1 MTRRDSSHD
10 MFREALCGEGVS
22 QRRCHRKGA
31 SGTGRRG
38 RQCTEHG
45 SPAEGGAAS
54 GLNELGSPCR
64 LEGPGLAGPEA
75 AGARTTHH
83 SCEKTH
89 GLDSGFKHTKAS
101 HSCPQILTQ
110 SENRK
115 PAHMVCKGESGG
127 LLVRITTSSC
137 ALTEALL

>member
-1 MTRRDSSHD
+1 MCGGRGAATKHGENLVTRRDSSHD

-22 QRRCHRKGA
+22 QRRCRWKGA

-38 RQCTEHG
+38 GGNVPSTAPQ
-45 SPAEGGAAS
+45 GGAAS
-54 GLNELGSPCR
+54 GLHKPGSPCR

-75 AGARTTHH
+75 AGTDNTPF
-83 SCEKTH
+83 TGN

-101 HSCPQILTQ
+101 HSCPQILTK

-115 PAHMVCKGESGG
+115 PAHMVCEGGSGG
-127 LLVRITTSSC
+127 L
-137 ALTEALL
+137 